1 MVISINP
8 LVFEI
13 EDEDIEVFRSAEIS
27 TDIYVSFK
35 WLYQGK
41 YCGRAYYI
49 NGAEFEVDKYYTA
62 AYEIADILT
71 SSLSNYYARIFR
83 LDNSNHVGPQTRDLV
98 ATKII
103 NLYKGA
109 SENG

>member
-13 EDEDIEVFRSAEIS
+13 EDEDIEVFRSAELP

-41 YCGRAYYI
+41 YCGRAFYI

-62 AYEIADILT
+62 AYEIADQVT
-71 SSLSNYYARIFR
+71 SLLSSYFARTLR
-83 LDNSNHVGPQTRDLV
+83 LDNSNHIGPLTRDLV
-98 ATKII
+98 ATKIKD
-103 NLYKGA
+103 LYKG
-109 SENG
+109 E